1 MFANLSTLLLDHLS
15 SAVLSC
21 GNGYLGAIVPTTDR
35 IQLSPETSNRPS
47 LDEMA
52 EMFRRM
58 VLVRRLEEELGRLHR
73 DGRTRGPIHRCD
85 GQEAAGV
92 GATAVLRPLDT
103 ITSTHRG
110 HAHYIGKGLDP
121 RRVIAEIFG
130 RATGYGGGRAGHM
143 LIADAANGVLG
154 GNAIIGAG
162 TALAVGHALAHQAHG
177 RGDVAMCFLGDGA
190 AQNGLCHEA
199 MNMAGLWRLPVVF
212 LCEHNQYGL
221 TVHARHQS
229 AIEDLAERARG
240 YAMPG
245 LVVDGND
252 AVAVYRAAEAAVR
265 RARAGEGPSFIEA
278 KTYRMEGFSTS
289 DMGGYQLEEEIAAW
303 RERDPIARL
312 RATLLLDLG
321 HDVARLEAK
330 ARADLDECLEQAL
343 ADPLPSAD
351 APWPEYAMAEVGR

>member
-1 MFANLSTLLLDHLS
+1 MTSGDGAQLPAGAS
-15 SAVLSC
+15 
-21 GNGYLGAIVPTTDR
+21 NG
-35 IQLSPETSNRPS
+35 PS

-52 EMFRRM
+52 GMLGRM

-73 DGRTRGPIHRCD
+73 EGRTRGPIHRCD
-85 GQEAAGV
+85 GQEAAGIA
-92 GATAVLRPLDT
+92 ATAALRPGDT
-103 ITSTHRG
+103 ATSTHRG

-143 LIADAANGVLG
+143 LIADAGHGMLG

-162 TALAVGHALAHQAHG
+162 LAIAVGHALAHQAHG
-177 RGDVAMCFLGDGA
+177 KGDVAMCFFGDGA

-212 LCEHNQYGL
+212 VCEHNQYGL

-229 AIEDLAERARG
+229 AILDLAERARG

-245 LVVDGND
+245 VIVDGND
-252 AVAVYRAAEAAVR
+252 VVDVYGAADAAVR
-265 RARAGEGPSFIEA
+265 RARAGDGPSFIEA
-278 KTYRMEGFSTS
+278 KTYRLEGFSTS
-289 DMGGYQLEEEIAAW
+289 DMGGYQPAEEIAEW
-303 RERDPIARL
+303 RARDPIPRL
-312 RATLLLDLG
+312 RARLLPALGADRVAQIEADAAAALDAAL
-321 HDVARLEAK
+321 AE
-330 ARADLDECLEQAL
+330 AL

-351 APWPEYAMAEVGR
+351 AAWPEYAVAG